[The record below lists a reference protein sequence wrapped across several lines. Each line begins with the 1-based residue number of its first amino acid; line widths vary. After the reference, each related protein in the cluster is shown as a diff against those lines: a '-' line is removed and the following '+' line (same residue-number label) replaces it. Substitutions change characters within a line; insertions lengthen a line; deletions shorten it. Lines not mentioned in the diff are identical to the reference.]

1 MQITHMGRLQ
11 YRQFVS

>member
-1 MQITHMGRLQ
+1 MGRLQ